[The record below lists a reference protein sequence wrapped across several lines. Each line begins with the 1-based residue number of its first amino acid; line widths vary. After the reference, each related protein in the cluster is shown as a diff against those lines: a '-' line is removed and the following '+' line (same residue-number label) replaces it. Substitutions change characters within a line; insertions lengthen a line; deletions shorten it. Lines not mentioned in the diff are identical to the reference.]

1 MLLSIISTCTIEPE
15 ENAQRVAAFLARNPA
30 FEAERADGLVPP
42 EMVTGEGFFAT
53 LPHRHG
59 TDGAFAARL
68 VRPGGLLV
76 YSTCTIEPEENAD
89 RVSAFLARHPDFA
102 LERADGFVPPEAVT
116 PDGYYATL
124 PHRHAVDGAFGARLR
139 KSAAPTS

>member
-1 MLLSIISTCTIEPE
+1 ADLRWRRTPEEIAGLVDLQDELLDAAAALVRPGGLLVYSTCTIEPE

-68 VRPGGLLV
+68 R
-76 YSTCTIEPEENAD
+76 
-89 RVSAFLARHPDFA
+89 RV
-102 LERADGFVPPEAVT
+102 
-116 PDGYYATL
+116 
-124 PHRHAVDGAFGARLR
+124 
-139 KSAAPTS
+139 